1 MQHSVHFQNNTAGS
15 KQAAAL
21 GGGKFMK
28 YVAITSCSTG
38 IAHTYMAA
46 EALQIAAKEMNVE
59 MKVET
64 QGSIGAE
71 NVLTDKDIREA
82 DAVIIA
88 ASTSVNK
95 DRFVGKKLI
104 EVNVDEA
111 IKDPKALI
119 ERASKLTTVYQAEK
133 AAEQT
138 KAAKEKNLGPYKHL
152 MTGVSYM
159 IPFVV
164 AGGIMIALAFAL
176 GGINA
181 GDQQGTLAAAFMQI
195 GGGTSFALMLP
206 VLAGFIAF
214 SIADRPGIVP
224 GMIGGMLANAIGAGF
239 LGALVAGFL
248 AGYVIMLLKQV
259 IKIPKAFQGLMPVL
273 ILPLLSSM
281 IVGLVMIYVLGKPFT
296 ALNNFM
302 TDWLNGLSGINSI
315 GLGIILGAMMAI
327 DMAGPIGKAAYFFGV
342 ASLTS
347 LQPGQTSMVMAA
359 VMATGMIPP
368 LSMALASLIAKDKF
382 TAEERE
388 AGKTAWVLGL
398 SFITEGAIPFAAAD
412 PLRVL
417 PSVVLGSAVTGGLSM
432 LFKCGLAVPHGG
444 IFVLPIPGAVS
455 NLLGYIIAIA
465 AGTVVA
471 AFAVIIL
478 KKKKEAAVNA

>member
-1 MQHSVHFQNNTAGS
+1 
-15 KQAAAL
+15 
-21 GGGKFMK
+21 MK

-46 EALQIAAKEMNVE
+46 EALLIAAKEMNVE
-59 MKVET
+59 IKLET

-71 NVLTDKDIREA
+71 DVLTEKDIREA

-95 DRFVGKKLI
+95 DRFIGKKVI

-111 IKDPKALI
+111 IKDPKGLI
-119 ERASKLTTVYQAEK
+119 ERAEKLQTIYKVSGVTTDEETQK
-133 AAEQT
+133 
-138 KAAKEKNLGPYKHL
+138 KSSKEKNLGPYKHL

-164 AGGIMIALAFAL
+164 AGGIMIALALAF

-181 GDQQGTLAAAFMQI
+181 GEQKGTLAAAFMQI
-195 GGGTSFALMLP
+195 GGGTAFALMLP

-224 GMIGGMLANAIGAGF
+224 GMIGGMLANTIGAGF

-248 AGYVIMLLKQV
+248 AGYVIILLKKF
-259 IKIPKAFQGLMPVL
+259 IKLPKAFQGLMPVL
-273 ILPLLSSM
+273 ILPLLSSI
-281 IVGLVMIYVLGKPFT
+281 IVGLVIIFVLGTPFT
-296 ALNNFM
+296 ALNNLM
-302 TDWLNGLSGINSI
+302 TRWLESLSGANSI
-315 GLGIILGAMMAI
+315 LLGMILGGMMAV

-342 ASLTS
+342 ASLTN
-347 LQPGQTSMVMAA
+347 LAPGQTSIVMAA
-359 VMATGMIPP
+359 VMAAGMVPP
-368 LSMALASLIAKDKF
+368 LGLALASLVAKDKF
-382 TAEERE
+382 TLEERE

-417 PSVVLGSAVTGGLSM
+417 PSVVLGSAVAGGLSM
-432 LFKCGLAVPHGG
+432 AFKCGLAVPHGG
-444 IFVLPIPGAVS
+444 IFVLPIPGAVT

-465 AGTVVA
+465 GGMIVSAIS
-471 AFAVIIL
+471 VIIL
-478 KKKKEAAVNA
+478 KKKKVVELA

>member
-1 MQHSVHFQNNTAGS
+1 M
-15 KQAAAL
+15 K
-21 GGGKFMK
+21 K

-46 EALQIAAKEMNVE
+46 EALLIAAKEMGVE
-59 MKVET
+59 IKVET

-71 NVLTDKDIREA
+71 DVLTDKDIREA

-95 DRFVGKKLI
+95 DRFIGKKVI
-104 EVNVDEA
+104 EVNVDDA
-111 IKDPKALI
+111 IKDPKGLI
-119 ERASKLTTVYQAEK
+119 EKASKLQNVYKVSGIEAGEG
-133 AAEQT
+133 AEQ
-138 KAAKEKNLGPYKHL
+138 KKDGKEKNLGPYKHL

-176 GGINA
+176 GGIHA
-181 GDQQGTLAAAFMQI
+181 GDQKGTLAAAFMQI
-195 GGGTSFALMLP
+195 GGGTAFALMLP
-206 VLAGFIAF
+206 VLAGFISF

-224 GMIGGMLANAIGAGF
+224 GMIGGMLANSIGAGF

-248 AGYVIMLLKQV
+248 AGYVIMLLKKF
-259 IKIPKAFQGLMPVL
+259 IKLPKAFQGLMPVL
-273 ILPLLSSM
+273 ILPLLSSI
-281 IVGLVMIYVLGKPFT
+281 IVGLVIIYVLGTPFT
-296 ALNNFM
+296 ALNTLM
-302 TDWLNGLSGINSI
+302 SKWLESLSGANSI
-315 GLGIILGAMMAI
+315 LLGMILGGMMAI

-342 ASLTS
+342 ASLTN
-347 LQPGQTSMVMAA
+347 LAPGQTSIVMAA
-359 VMATGMIPP
+359 VMAAGMVPP
-368 LSMALASLIAKDKF
+368 LGLALASLVAKDKF
-382 TAEERE
+382 TLEERE

-417 PSVVLGSAVTGGLSM
+417 PSVVLGSAVAGGLSM
-432 LFKCGLAVPHGG
+432 AFKCGLAVPHGG

-465 AGTVVA
+465 GGMVVSA
-471 AFAVIIL
+471 VSVIIL
-478 KKKKEAAVNA
+478 KKKKTALA

>member
-1 MQHSVHFQNNTAGS
+1 
-15 KQAAAL
+15 
-21 GGGKFMK
+21 MK

-46 EALQIAAKEMNVE
+46 EALLIAAKEMNVE
-59 MKVET
+59 IKVET

-71 NVLTDKDIREA
+71 DVLTEKDIKEA

-95 DRFVGKKLI
+95 DRFIGKKVI

-111 IKDPKALI
+111 IKDPKGLI
-119 ERASKLTTVYQAEK
+119 ERASKLQSVYKVSGVTTDEETQK
-133 AAEQT
+133 
-138 KAAKEKNLGPYKHL
+138 KSAKEKNLGPYKHL

-164 AGGIMIALAFAL
+164 AGGIMIALAFAF

-181 GDQQGTLAAAFMQI
+181 GDQKGTIATAFMQI
-195 GGGTSFALMLP
+195 GGGTAFALMLP

-224 GMIGGMLANAIGAGF
+224 GMIGGMLANTIGSGF

-248 AGYVIMLLKQV
+248 AGYVIILLKKF
-259 IKIPKAFQGLMPVL
+259 IKLPKAFQGLMPVL
-273 ILPLLSSM
+273 ILPLLSSI
-281 IVGLVMIYVLGKPFT
+281 IVGLVIIFVLGTPFT
-296 ALNNFM
+296 ALNNLM
-302 TDWLNGLSGINSI
+302 TRWLESLSGANSI
-315 GLGIILGAMMAI
+315 LLGVILGGMMAV

-342 ASLTS
+342 ASLTN
-347 LQPGQTSMVMAA
+347 LAPGQTSIVMAA
-359 VMATGMIPP
+359 VMAAGMVPP
-368 LSMALASLIAKDKF
+368 LGLALASLVAKDKF
-382 TAEERE
+382 TLEERE

-417 PSVVLGSAVTGGLSM
+417 PSVVLGSAVAGGLSM
-432 LFKCGLAVPHGG
+432 AFKCGLAVPHGG
-444 IFVLPIPGAVS
+444 IFVLPIPGAVT
-455 NLLGYIIAIA
+455 NLLGYVIAIA
-465 AGTVVA
+465 GGMIVS
-471 AFAVIIL
+471 AVLVIML
-478 KKKKEAAVNA
+478 KKKKVELA

>member
-1 MQHSVHFQNNTAGS
+1 
-15 KQAAAL
+15 
-21 GGGKFMK
+21 
-28 YVAITSCSTG
+28 
-38 IAHTYMAA
+38 
-46 EALQIAAKEMNVE
+46 
-59 MKVET
+59 
-64 QGSIGAE
+64 
-71 NVLTDKDIREA
+71 
-82 DAVIIA
+82 
-88 ASTSVNK
+88 
-95 DRFVGKKLI
+95 
-104 EVNVDEA
+104 
-111 IKDPKALI
+111 
-119 ERASKLTTVYQAEK
+119 
-133 AAEQT
+133 
-138 KAAKEKNLGPYKHL
+138 
-152 MTGVSYM
+152 
-159 IPFVV
+159 
-164 AGGIMIALAFAL
+164 
-176 GGINA
+176 
-181 GDQQGTLAAAFMQI
+181 
-195 GGGTSFALMLP
+195 
-206 VLAGFIAF
+206 
-214 SIADRPGIVP
+214 
-224 GMIGGMLANAIGAGF
+224 MIGGMLANAIGAGF

-478 KKKKEAAVNA
+478 KKKKEVAVNA

>member
-1 MQHSVHFQNNTAGS
+1 
-15 KQAAAL
+15 
-21 GGGKFMK
+21 MK

-181 GDQQGTLAAAFMQI
+181 GDQQ
-195 GGGTSFALMLP
+195 
-206 VLAGFIAF
+206 
-214 SIADRPGIVP
+214 
-224 GMIGGMLANAIGAGF
+224 
-239 LGALVAGFL
+239 
-248 AGYVIMLLKQV
+248 
-259 IKIPKAFQGLMPVL
+259 
-273 ILPLLSSM
+273 
-281 IVGLVMIYVLGKPFT
+281 
-296 ALNNFM
+296 
-302 TDWLNGLSGINSI
+302 
-315 GLGIILGAMMAI
+315 
-327 DMAGPIGKAAYFFGV
+327 
-342 ASLTS
+342 
-347 LQPGQTSMVMAA
+347 
-359 VMATGMIPP
+359 
-368 LSMALASLIAKDKF
+368 
-382 TAEERE
+382 
-388 AGKTAWVLGL
+388 
-398 SFITEGAIPFAAAD
+398 
-412 PLRVL
+412 
-417 PSVVLGSAVTGGLSM
+417 
-432 LFKCGLAVPHGG
+432 
-444 IFVLPIPGAVS
+444 
-455 NLLGYIIAIA
+455 
-465 AGTVVA
+465 
-471 AFAVIIL
+471 
-478 KKKKEAAVNA
+478 

>member
-1 MQHSVHFQNNTAGS
+1 
-15 KQAAAL
+15 
-21 GGGKFMK
+21 MK

-71 NVLTDKDIREA
+71 NVLTEKDIKEA

-95 DRFVGKKLI
+95 DRFTGKKLI

-119 ERASKLTTVYQAEK
+119 EKASKLTTVYQGEK
-133 AAEQT
+133 AAEIKET
-138 KAAKEKNLGPYKHL
+138 KEKNLGPYKHL

-181 GDQQGTLAAAFMQI
+181 GDQEGTLAAAFMQI

-248 AGYVIMLLKQV
+248 AGYVIILLKQV

-302 TDWLNGLSGINSI
+302 SDWLNGLSGMNSI
-315 GLGIILGAMMAI
+315 ALGVILGAMMAV

-368 LSMALASLIAKDKF
+368 LGMALASLIAKDKF
-382 TAEERE
+382 SPEERE

-432 LFKCGLAVPHGG
+432 MFKCGLAVPHGG
-444 IFVLPIPGAVS
+444 LFVLPIPGAVD

-471 AFAVIIL
+471 ALAVVVL
-478 KKKKEAAVNA
+478 KKKKEVMVNA

>member
-1 MQHSVHFQNNTAGS
+1 M
-15 KQAAAL
+15 K
-21 GGGKFMK
+21 K

-46 EALQIAAKEMNVE
+46 EALLIAAKEMNVE
-59 MKVET
+59 IKVET

-71 NVLTDKDIREA
+71 DVLTEKDIREA

-95 DRFVGKKLI
+95 DRFIGKKVI

-111 IKDPKALI
+111 IKDPKGLI
-119 ERASKLTTVYQAEK
+119 ERAEKLQTIYKVSGVTTDEETQK
-133 AAEQT
+133 
-138 KAAKEKNLGPYKHL
+138 KSSKEKNLGPYKHL

-164 AGGIMIALAFAL
+164 AGGIMIALAFAF

-181 GDQQGTLAAAFMQI
+181 GEQKGTLAAAFMQI
-195 GGGTSFALMLP
+195 GGGTAFALMLP

-224 GMIGGMLANAIGAGF
+224 GMIGGMLANTIGAGF

-248 AGYVIMLLKQV
+248 AGYVIILLKKF
-259 IKIPKAFQGLMPVL
+259 IKLPKAFQGLMPVL
-273 ILPLLSSM
+273 ILPLLSSI
-281 IVGLVMIYVLGKPFT
+281 IVGLVIIFVLGTPFT
-296 ALNNFM
+296 ALNNLM
-302 TDWLNGLSGINSI
+302 TRWLESLSGANSI
-315 GLGIILGAMMAI
+315 LLGMILGGMMAV

-342 ASLTS
+342 ASLTN
-347 LQPGQTSMVMAA
+347 LAPGQTSIVMAA
-359 VMATGMIPP
+359 VMAAGMVPP
-368 LSMALASLIAKDKF
+368 LGLALASLVAKDKF
-382 TAEERE
+382 TLEERE

-417 PSVVLGSAVTGGLSM
+417 PSVVLGSAVAGGLSM
-432 LFKCGLAVPHGG
+432 AFKCGLAVPHGG
-444 IFVLPIPGAVS
+444 IFVLPIPGAVT

-465 AGTVVA
+465 GGMIVSAIS
-471 AFAVIIL
+471 VIIL
-478 KKKKEAAVNA
+478 KKKKVVELA

>member
-1 MQHSVHFQNNTAGS
+1 M
-15 KQAAAL
+15 
-21 GGGKFMK
+21 
-28 YVAITSCSTG
+28 
-38 IAHTYMAA
+38 
-46 EALQIAAKEMNVE
+46 
-59 MKVET
+59 
-64 QGSIGAE
+64 
-71 NVLTDKDIREA
+71 
-82 DAVIIA
+82 
-88 ASTSVNK
+88 
-95 DRFVGKKLI
+95 
-104 EVNVDEA
+104 
-111 IKDPKALI
+111 
-119 ERASKLTTVYQAEK
+119 YQAEK

-478 KKKKEAAVNA
+478 KKKKEVAVNA